1 MKVENM
7 SIKKDFIQSDN
18 TMIIVKLNHAL
29 ALFDGISSS
38 DIELHEKLCE
48 LTNKPECFD
57 RNNKA
62 YTKLNKE
69 WSDLYTKCSN
79 LKIIIPN
86 YCMNVLDFERVLYSV
101 SEKIRIKYI
110 EELVKVLYPKKPKTF
125 TIKDINDVM
134 FSSLQTRV
142 ECLLKAL
149 QT

>member
-1 MKVENM
+1 MKVGNM
-7 SIKKDFIQSDN
+7 SIKKDSVQNDN
-18 TMIIVKLNHAL
+18 TMIAVTLNHSL
-29 ALFDGISSS
+29 ALYDGISSS
-38 DIELHEKLCE
+38 DVQLHEKLCE
-48 LTNKPECFD
+48 LTNKPESFD
-57 RNNKA
+57 KSNKA

-69 WSDLYTKCSN
+69 WSDLYTKCSS

-101 SEKIRIKYI
+101 SEDFRIKYV

-134 FSSLQTRV
+134 FSSLQTRAG
-142 ECLLKAL
+142 CLLKAL